1 MPLSKIQD
9 IGNQVVPNLGRRN
22 LIINGAMQVGQRGT
36 QTSKSST
43 AYTAVDRFQM
53 VINSS
58 GTHTTTHESLGTR
71 VNNIFA
77 NALKVQCTGN
87 NGGSEDAGD
96 YQMITQP
103 IEGRDLQQLAY
114 GTSDRKTITVSF
126 YVRSNLTGTFQFALD
141 AHDSGSYRHYS
152 KTYTISSADTWE
164 KKTITVVPNSSLSA
178 ITNDN
183 TTGLE
188 LIWFLTAG
196 SDYTGGSYTDNVWQS
211 TSNQRVSSSAQ
222 TQFARSTSNNFQL
235 TGVQLE
241 VGDTAT
247 DFEHEPF
254 DVTLSKCHRYFQK
267 FTSSGAQYQRFGVG
281 LSYSST
287 AMSCPVFLMNTMRDV
302 PALGTT
308 GTASNYAVNHN
319 NDTVTVASTVPALA
333 STGDNPTQNIGVTC
347 AVSSG
352 LDAGD
357 VSMLISNANTSS
369 FLSFDSEL

>member
-1 MPLSKIQD
+1 MSLIKVKSRGTD
-9 IGNQVVPNLGRRN
+9 NVSGRRN

-58 GTHTTTHESLGTR
+58 GTHTTTHESLATR

-164 KKTITVVPNSSLSA
+164 KKTITVVPNSNLSA

-241 VGDTAT
+241 VGDSAS
-247 DFEHEPF
+247 DFEHRSFAEEIERCKRYYQLMGYQYGDTIGGTNTFNGAISGFKMGGSTSTYYGGEMFP
-254 DVTLSKCHRYFQK
+254 VEMRAIPTL
-267 FTSSGAQYQRFGVG
+267 TI
-281 LSYSST
+281 
-287 AMSCPVFLMNTMRDV
+287 
-302 PALGTT
+302 
-308 GTASNYAVNHN
+308 YAVVGGAETAGKLIDFNSGS
-319 NDTVTVASTVPALA
+319 DLGSVTAHRLRANGYNYLESGSNSA
-333 STGDNPTQNIGVTC
+333 G
-347 AVSSG
+347 AVYRSV
-352 LDAGD
+352 LDA
-357 VSMLISNANTSS
+357 
-369 FLSFDSEL
+369 EL